1 MYTCWLSGV
10 YAVVLA
16 AEDKAGNAEVARR
29 FLIFDNT
36 NIITIS
42 SHEDKQLLVSSAAE
56 NTTHTW
62 VTSLQGA
69 DNVGQQASKEINAIS
84 VFQSACC

>member
-36 NIITIS
+36 NIIS
-42 SHEDKQLLVSSAAE
+42 SHEDKQLLVSSATE

-69 DNVGQQASKEINAIS
+69 TNAGQQASN
-84 VFQSACC
+84 

>member
-1 MYTCWLSGV
+1 MSMSWLSGV

-16 AEDKAGNAEVARR
+16 VKDKAGNYKVARR

-36 NIITIS
+36 SVITINS
-42 SHEDKQLLVSSAAE
+42 GEDKQLVVLSAAE

-62 VTSLQGA
+62 VTSLQGR
-69 DNVGQQASKEINAIS
+69 DNAREQAS
-84 VFQSACC
+84 